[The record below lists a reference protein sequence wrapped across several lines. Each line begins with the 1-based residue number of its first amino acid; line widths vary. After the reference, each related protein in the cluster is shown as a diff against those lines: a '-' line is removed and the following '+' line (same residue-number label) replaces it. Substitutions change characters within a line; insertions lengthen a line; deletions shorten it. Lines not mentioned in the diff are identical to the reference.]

1 MDPVTAF
8 SLAAGVLQVLDLSF
22 KALSKCKEIYKDG
35 SLAQH
40 RDAQTITEFLG
51 KCSGANSY
59 FSVECSS
66 DTRDQLK
73 QLSVSRNLFRAY
85 QTRILKKPKTL

>member
-40 RDAQTITEFLG
+40 RDAMTITKYLG
-51 KCSGANSY
+51 ECCDANFY
-59 FSVECSS
+59 FRIECSN
-66 DTRDQLK
+66 DTYDQLK
-73 QLSVSRNLFRAY
+73 QLNVLRHLFKAHP
-85 QTRILKKPKTL
+85 TRCLNKPKTL

>member
-8 SLAAGVLQVLDLSF
+8 SLAAGVLQVLDFSL

-40 RDAQTITEFLG
+40 REAKTITEYLG
-51 KCSGANSY
+51 KCSDAHPY
-59 FSVECSS
+59 VWIECSS
-66 DTRDQLK
+66 DM
-73 QLSVSRNLFRAY
+73 
-85 QTRILKKPKTL
+85 

>member
-8 SLAAGVLQVLDLSF
+8 SLAAGVLQVLDLSL

-40 RDAQTITEFLG
+40 RDAKTVAEYLG
-51 KCSGANSY
+51 KSSGAIPTSG
-59 FSVECSS
+59 STAAM
-66 DTRDQLK
+66 TREI
-73 QLSVSRNLFRAY
+73 S
-85 QTRILKKPKTL
+85 